1 MKHSLKRFASLS
13 LAVVLTMQG
22 VFRCSASSGGSG
34 LPGNTG
40 ALQKALPMKRSHLK
54 TQMMQ
59 MSTPL

>member
-13 LAVVLTMQG
+13 LAVVLTMQ
-22 VFRCSASSGGSG
+22 VFSVAPLQVAAVDWEYRSSI
-34 LPGNTG
+34 
-40 ALQKALPMKRSHLK
+40 KALPMKRSHLK